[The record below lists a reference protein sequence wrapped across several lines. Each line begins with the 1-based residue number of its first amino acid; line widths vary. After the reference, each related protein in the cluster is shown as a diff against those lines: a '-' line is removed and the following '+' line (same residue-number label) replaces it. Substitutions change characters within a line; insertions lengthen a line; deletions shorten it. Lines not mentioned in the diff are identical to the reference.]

1 VVHSGMTNEGNVE
14 DPLSGGEDPDLFS
27 NANLRQE
34 VSSNVNRYVKSKS
47 VDFFI
52 TGSFYNDKTGKNIWS
67 IVLGD
72 PGKSWACKDTFVQS
86 YLQTLLLKRA
96 KNKPSDIDI
105 SFFQSF
111 HKINIR
117 TNEFGK
123 VSVWQRKPPKNGKP
137 GQVVRCLSFAY
148 GCPTSNVAKG
158 MTALVEAIKFLCYTM
173 KICKENPAGSILI

>member
-1 VVHSGMTNEGNVE
+1 M
-14 DPLSGGEDPDLFS
+14 
-27 NANLRQE
+27 
-34 VSSNVNRYVKSKS
+34 
-47 VDFFI
+47 
-52 TGSFYNDKTGKNIWS
+52 
-67 IVLGD
+67 LGD

-105 SFFQSF
+105 SFCQSF

-137 GQVVRCLSFAY
+137 GQVGRRLSFVY
-148 GCPTSNVAKG
+148 GCPTSNVAKR
-158 MTALVEAIKFLCYTM
+158 MTALVEAIKFLCFTM
-173 KICKENPAGSILI
+173 KIRKENPTGSILIEHLKEYHQGLYNHLTKDLTKLLPASNLLLTWTVISMFHG